1 MQRMKIDA
9 RMKYEDGDDYDYD
22 NDNDDN
28 EDDDCDDDYH
38 ASSELVLTRYLSI
51 LSAHKKWAG
60 AAWISSTTMCL

>member
-51 LSAHKKWAG
+51 LSAHKK
-60 AAWISSTTMCL
+60 